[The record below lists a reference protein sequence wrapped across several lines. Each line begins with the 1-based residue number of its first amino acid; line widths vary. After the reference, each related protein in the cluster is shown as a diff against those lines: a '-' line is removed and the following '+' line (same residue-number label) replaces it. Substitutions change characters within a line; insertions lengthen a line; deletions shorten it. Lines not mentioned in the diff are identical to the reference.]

1 MGRKFLISNEE
12 NSNTSTAAQ
21 QPASPVPPP
30 FIGLTRRDRYGEL
43 SAIYVVP
50 ADISAIE
57 PSPVWGDGARVY
69 VRTLGAK
76 AIEVQESTDSV
87 LKLIEEHAEN
97 AAQVRQS

>member
-1 MGRKFLISNEE
+1 LISNEG

-21 QPASPVPPP
+21 QPASTAPPP

-50 ADISAIE
+50 ADISVIE
-57 PSPVWGDGARVY
+57 LSPVWGDGARVY

-76 AIEVQESTDSV
+76 APLEVQESTDSV
-87 LKLIEEHAEN
+87 LKMIEEHAEN
-97 AAQVRQS
+97 AAQVKES

>member
-1 MGRKFLISNEE
+1 MISNEE